1 MKKFITFADAI
12 KEATIYSMKRDSKMI
27 TYGLG
32 VDDPKG
38 IFGTSTNLQKI
49 FGKKRVFDVPTS
61 ENALTG
67 IAIGSALG
75 GSRVLFSHQRF
86 DFTLLSFDQIINNA
100 AKWNY
105 MFGGKTK
112 SPAITIRAIVGKGWG
127 QGPTHSQNFQSLLAH
142 IPGLK
147 IVSPSFPQDA
157 YNLLI
162 ESIFDPNPVIFIE
175 HRWLHKIKGVV
186 NRKKI
191 KIGDVKF
198 LKKGKNITILSNS
211 YGILSIL
218 NANKYL
224 EKFKIFP
231 EVIDCY
237 SISPINFKKILK
249 SVEKTKRLLIVD
261 NSNTFCSFSSGI
273 LAEIVQSPKIKFKSK
288 PLILGNKNIPSPTSH
303 YISKYFYQNSLS
315 IFINIMKLFKIK
327 NYKIPTDLKKNNF
340 YHDVPDKK
348 EFGPF

>member
-1 MKKFITFADAI
+1 MKKHIKYSEAI
-12 KEATIYSMKRDSKMI
+12 RKATIYSMKKDSKMI

-38 IFGTSTNLQKI
+38 IFGTSLGIEKI

-67 IAIGSALG
+67 IAIGSALN

-86 DFTLLSFDQIINNA
+86 DFSLLSFDQIINNA

-105 MFGGKTK
+105 MFGGKTT
-112 SPAITIRAIVGKGWG
+112 SPSITIRVIVGKGWG

-147 IVSPSFPQDA
+147 IVSPSFPEDA

-175 HRWLHKIKGVV
+175 HRWLHETKSEVKK
-186 NRKKI
+186 KKI
-191 KIGDVKF
+191 KIGDVK
-198 LKKGKNITILSNS
+198 LVKKGKNLTILSNS
-211 YGILSIL
+211 YGLINIL
-218 NANKYL
+218 NTNKYL
-224 EKFKIFP
+224 KKYKIYP
-231 EVIDCY
+231 DIIDCY
-237 SISPINFKKILK
+237 SISPINIKKIIK
-249 SVEKTKRLLIVD
+249 SVKKTKRLIILD
-261 NSNTFCSFSSGI
+261 NSNTFCSFSSGL
-273 LAEIVQSPKIKFKSK
+273 LAEIIQTKNINFKTR
-288 PLILGNKNIPSPTSH
+288 PIILGNQNIPSPTSH
-303 YISKYFYQNSLS
+303 YISKYFYQNSNT
-315 IFINIMKLFKIK
+315 IFESIMKMFKVK
-327 NYKIPTDLKKNNF
+327 NYKVPPELNKIKI
-340 YHDVPDKK
+340 YHDVPNKK